1 MSVYSRPARLG
12 GPAAAALLAL
22 AIAVTSFPAFA
33 QTTTPRPPA
42 RPTVS
47 RTSDWDRFR
56 ADITLKRTHV
66 DAAGQKKGDF
76 SPDITYRWERTKNGG
91 GWKTRITL
99 VGRSQPLVHSQNGTR
114 PLPVPVAVSRI
125 EDDEDGMPM
134 RFYGSDGKELRV
146 PSIEELQRLV
156 PDVVPRR
163 LPAHSPAALQP
174 APTPRPGVTGRDW
187 ADAILAPAA
196 KRDVRRQ
203 ALQQEFGASVD
214 QVRKLDRYV
223 GVAGQARRE
232 LLVDPKSA
240 VPVEVNVAV
249 DGVLVSHTTFEYEPQ
264 ADGSLL
270 RRRTRIEQ
278 RLSSE
283 SEDRLLSEIELTNVR
298 FERGGAR

>member
-1 MSVYSRPARLG
+1 MSVYSRPAHPG
-12 GPAAAALLAL
+12 GPAAAALVAL
-22 AIAVTSFPAFA
+22 AIAVTSSPALA
-33 QTTTPRPPA
+33 QTAKPRQPA
-42 RPTVS
+42 RSTVS
-47 RTSDWDRFR
+47 RAADWDRFR

-76 SPDITYRWERTKNGG
+76 SPDITYRWERTKNGS

-114 PLPVPVAVSRI
+114 PIQVPVAVSRI
-125 EDDEDGMPM
+125 EDDEDGTPM

-156 PDVVPRR
+156 PDVAPPRPPVP
-163 LPAHSPAALQP
+163 SPAAQP

-187 ADAILAPAA
+187 ADSILVPAG
-196 KRDVRRQ
+196 KRDARRQ
-203 ALQQEFGASVD
+203 ALQQEFGASVE

-240 VPVEVNVAV
+240 VPMEVNVAV
-249 DGVLVSHTTFEYEPQ
+249 DGVLVSHATFEYEPQ

-270 RRRTRIEQ
+270 RRRTRTEQ
-278 RLSSE
+278 RLSAA
-283 SEDRLLSEIELTNVR
+283 SEDRLVSEIELTNVR
-298 FERGGAR
+298 FDRGGAR